1 MLQQFK
7 SLLQHGKRSFGS
19 LGAVRLFL
27 LLAQQISQLP
37 AGSKPAVTICFIAG
51 TQAVSRLRAPALFAE
66 PGSALAAALLE
77 RGRGPACGS

>member
-1 MLQQFK
+1 MCGALRLTVALHERSIAAMLQQFR

-37 AGSKPAVTICFIAG
+37 AGSKPAVTICFSAG
-51 TQAVSRLRAPALFAE
+51 TQAASCCRSL
-66 PGSALAAALLE
+66 S
-77 RGRGPACGS
+77 